1 MQAVSKFQGVTKR
14 TPVRKQMTYEVGK
27 MYKGRVKKVVD
38 FGVFVEMPDGFD
50 ALLHISKIA
59 KERVNDLSERYHEGD
74 EIDVV
79 VMEQKGKKVEL
90 ATPEYLA

>member
-1 MQAVSKFQGVTKR
+1 MAAAKEHIKKIADA
-14 TPVRKQMTYEVGK
+14 PVRKQMTYEVGK

-59 KERVNDLSERYHEGD
+59 KERVNNLSERYHEGD

-90 ATPEYLA
+90 ATPEYLS